1 MARVGRVFGSDRRWI
16 KHWEYKRI
24 GHNCSGRQRNLSVAL
39 CETCPSR
46 NGYRE
51 DRHPITQICFSDGP
65 ISHPFAIVHRET
77 IGTHWGDA
85 MMMNTATLPVPAQTL
100 QQAVRAF
107 SMLNSMCFT
116 GVHSSTPPVSCYP
129 RSWSQA
135 RASFMPRDSRL
146 ALPGKALR
154 RRDGTVI
161 SPRVISCL
169 NH

>member
-1 MARVGRVFGSDRRWI
+1 MIGGGLSIGSIRGLAIIAVGGNVICRWHCARLV
-16 KHWEYKRI
+16 
-24 GHNCSGRQRNLSVAL
+24 LP
-39 CETCPSR
+39 ETATEKIDTRSPRSAS
-46 NGYRE
+46 
-51 DRHPITQICFSDGP
+51 PDGP

-85 MMMNTATLPVPAQTL
+85 MMMNTATLSVPAQTL

-161 SPRVISCL
+161 FC
-169 NH
+169 